1 MATRPLTPNTP
12 RSPTE
17 SLIGKALWQIA
28 GTSGRVA
35 PTVSTAWHG
44 AVHGITTNGAVILD
58 ARTGADRVDLP
69 GAAPQVVDG
78 YVGLTDMQPGL
89 DANRAI
95 G

>member
-1 MATRPLTPNTP
+1 VY
-12 RSPTE
+12 
-17 SLIGKALWQIA
+17 
-28 GTSGRVA
+28 GT
-35 PTVSTAWHG
+35 
-44 AVHGITTNGAVILD
+44 TTNSAVILD